1 MQAPKKSHWDAAI
14 RVVKYLKQQPGL
26 GIMMSS
32 DGVDSLS
39 CFCDA
44 DWAACPNTRRSVTG
58 FLIKFGKSLVS
69 WKSKKQHTV
78 SRSSAEAEYRS
89 LAAAT
94 SEIVWLLGFV

>member
-44 DWAACPNTRRSVTG
+44 D
-58 FLIKFGKSLVS
+58 
-69 WKSKKQHTV
+69 
-78 SRSSAEAEYRS
+78 
-89 LAAAT
+89 
-94 SEIVWLLGFV
+94 